1 MHIDTTA
8 KGYSERF
15 KEFFQGYMDEN
26 GRYVY
31 TEQIQKMVLEGLT
44 SLYVNYDDILRYDPG
59 LAQMIRDEPETMFQD
74 ADEAL
79 FDVITIEDLSYAQ
92 ENREWFKVRFANIP
106 DVVDLRHVRA
116 THLGRFISVEGIV
129 LRQSVVKPLLIQ
141 GVFQCTRCGEI
152 MSWDQ
157 DLGYYSEPAQCS
169 NPDCG
174 KKGPFK
180 LLPEESSYTD
190 VQTITIQER
199 PENLPPGQIPR
210 SLPAYL
216 VGDLVDVVRAGDRA
230 IVNGILRMKP
240 SLQQKK
246 RQLATFD
253 PWLEV
258 NFAASRQK
266 EFEELEIDPDTEKE
280 ILELS
285 KDINIHNKIIRSI
298 APSIYGHEIIKEAI
312 ATVLFGGVSRVT
324 PDGMKQR
331 GESNLLLVGDPGV
344 GKSQLLHFANRLAPR
359 GIFTSG
365 RASSAA
371 GLCVAADSQI
381 YFENKVERIEDI
393 VEREFENNNPQKY
406 QEGFWFVENNLET
419 DSDYNA
425 ILNSSN
431 LKINSAKIK
440 KFWKIKSPRLLVKI
454 SSMSGRTIKLTQ
466 QTPLLTL
473 SERGIIWIKAKD
485 LVKGDLVGTINPKK
499 RDTKDLG
506 SSSVDKK
513 VVFHIE
519 QLLGKLFKKI
529 DLSNNKISNSNKD
542 ITLDFKNRNK
552 NEIKSTLNKIK
563 SICKK
568 NMKLEQDIKLIESL
582 LSSEIFW
589 DELTKVEFIEKE
601 NEYVYDLTVPQTH
614 NFIVNGFITHNTAAV
629 VRDPDT
635 GEFSLEA
642 GALVLADRGLAI
654 IDEFDKMTAHDR
666 SAIHEAMEQHSFHP
680 MFEIRLSDG
689 TVTQIGSLVDSL
701 FDKYP
706 ERKVNGINCEILPI
720 SDLKIN
726 IQTTD
731 FKDTFP
737 IIIDRVSRHIAPD
750 YFIKITY
757 SNGREIVVTPEHP
770 IFVFHKGIIREIAA
784 ENVKKGSFIPAVKNL
799 VFNPNDTLD
808 TDVSLGNK
816 KIQLPTKMNVS
827 LAKFLGFFVSEGY
840 SYSGSSMEVGLSNSD
855 PKIVSEMK
863 EIIKSTF
870 GVEPID
876 NIEKGRVLRII
887 SKSLYNFMTKNF
899 PELMKKSIDKRIP
912 KKIFEA
918 NNDCKSAFL
927 SAAFDGDGSIES
939 EAVGFSTS
947 SKMLSVDYQDLL
959 LSLDIYTRI
968 HKSKYTT
975 PKSKKTKYRYKVYIL
990 AESLDDFVRKI
1001 IPQHSDNPKIK
1012 KFINRT
1018 KACHQKRDVLPV
1030 ETAISLIDCMKR
1042 LGIPYNG
1049 RFYGNIKFNN
1059 GVAKFVV
1066 ERELNKLKRRINIIN
1081 QKIDEIH
1088 TVREL
1093 RNIIGYS
1100 QAKITRLMESTR
1112 STIDYY
1118 ENGGYTVQVRSSI
1131 LSQAKQSIKE
1141 EMDYVRRQISYIES
1155 MLKFKWLKVKS
1166 VEIIENKG
1174 KFKAKWVYDVTVIP
1188 TKTFIAGGLILHNTV
1203 SIAKAGIVAQLNAR
1217 TAIIAAANPKFGRY
1231 EENSHPVDNINLPA
1245 TIISRFDLIY
1255 IMRDVPEPDSDLN
1268 MARHILELRRG
1279 QISATAE
1286 PPIPM
1291 DLLRKYISYAKQNV
1305 EPSLTDE
1312 AMRRIEKFYLDLRKQ
1327 SDKKSI
1333 AITPRYLEAIIRL
1346 SESQARMALKE
1357 DVTIDHAEA
1366 AIRLLTESLQQV
1378 GRDPVTGK
1386 VDVDYFLQGTSRSER
1401 SNLQKVIDII
1411 KEETKKGFSNE
1422 VSVSKVKQI
1431 AEKEYSIDGDF
1442 VDKVIRQLRENGELY
1457 SPRDGIIRMA

>member
-701 FDKYP
+701 
-706 ERKVNGINCEILPI
+706 
-720 SDLKIN
+720 
-726 IQTTD
+726 
-731 FKDTFP
+731 
-737 IIIDRVSRHIAPD
+737 
-750 YFIKITY
+750 
-757 SNGREIVVTPEHP
+757 
-770 IFVFHKGIIREIAA
+770 
-784 ENVKKGSFIPAVKNL
+784 
-799 VFNPNDTLD
+799 
-808 TDVSLGNK
+808 
-816 KIQLPTKMNVS
+816 
-827 LAKFLGFFVSEGY
+827 
-840 SYSGSSMEVGLSNSD
+840 
-855 PKIVSEMK
+855 
-863 EIIKSTF
+863 
-870 GVEPID
+870 
-876 NIEKGRVLRII
+876 
-887 SKSLYNFMTKNF
+887 
-899 PELMKKSIDKRIP
+899 
-912 KKIFEA
+912 
-918 NNDCKSAFL
+918 
-927 SAAFDGDGSIES
+927 
-939 EAVGFSTS
+939 
-947 SKMLSVDYQDLL
+947 
-959 LSLDIYTRI
+959 
-968 HKSKYTT
+968 
-975 PKSKKTKYRYKVYIL
+975 
-990 AESLDDFVRKI
+990 
-1001 IPQHSDNPKIK
+1001 
-1012 KFINRT
+1012 
-1018 KACHQKRDVLPV
+1018 
-1030 ETAISLIDCMKR
+1030 
-1042 LGIPYNG
+1042 
-1049 RFYGNIKFNN
+1049 
-1059 GVAKFVV
+1059 
-1066 ERELNKLKRRINIIN
+1066 
-1081 QKIDEIH
+1081 
-1088 TVREL
+1088 
-1093 RNIIGYS
+1093 
-1100 QAKITRLMESTR
+1100 
-1112 STIDYY
+1112 
-1118 ENGGYTVQVRSSI
+1118 
-1131 LSQAKQSIKE
+1131 
-1141 EMDYVRRQISYIES
+1141 
-1155 MLKFKWLKVKS
+1155 
-1166 VEIIENKG
+1166 
-1174 KFKAKWVYDVTVIP
+1174 
-1188 TKTFIAGGLILHNTV
+1188 
-1203 SIAKAGIVAQLNAR
+1203 
-1217 TAIIAAANPKFGRY
+1217 
-1231 EENSHPVDNINLPA
+1231 
-1245 TIISRFDLIY
+1245 
-1255 IMRDVPEPDSDLN
+1255 
-1268 MARHILELRRG
+1268 
-1279 QISATAE
+1279 
-1286 PPIPM
+1286 
-1291 DLLRKYISYAKQNV
+1291 
-1305 EPSLTDE
+1305 
-1312 AMRRIEKFYLDLRKQ
+1312 
-1327 SDKKSI
+1327 
-1333 AITPRYLEAIIRL
+1333 
-1346 SESQARMALKE
+1346 
-1357 DVTIDHAEA
+1357 
-1366 AIRLLTESLQQV
+1366 
-1378 GRDPVTGK
+1378 
-1386 VDVDYFLQGTSRSER
+1386 
-1401 SNLQKVIDII
+1401 
-1411 KEETKKGFSNE
+1411 
-1422 VSVSKVKQI
+1422 
-1431 AEKEYSIDGDF
+1431 
-1442 VDKVIRQLRENGELY
+1442 
-1457 SPRDGIIRMA
+1457 